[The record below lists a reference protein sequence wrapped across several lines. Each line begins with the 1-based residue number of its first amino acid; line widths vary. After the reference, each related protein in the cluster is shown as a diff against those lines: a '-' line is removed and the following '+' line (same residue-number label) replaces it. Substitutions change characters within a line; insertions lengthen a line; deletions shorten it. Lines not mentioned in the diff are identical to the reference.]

1 MMKLIRQLIVNRMSK
16 NTNLMSKNIVTK
28 AILQELFYSENI
40 IFILMK
46 KNNFTGNAPLLR

>member
-1 MMKLIRQLIVNRMSK
+1 MSK